1 MSAARRIGLAVN
13 GMPVEVSAAPG
24 TPLIYVLR
32 NDLGLKATRFGCGE
46 GACGACTVLVDG
58 RAVTSCD
65 LPVDAVAGKHV
76 TTVEGLGDGGA
87 LHPVQQAFLD
97 LQAAQCAYCIDG
109 IVMATVALL
118 RATPHP
124 SDDDIRRALARH
136 LCRCGAHVRILRAI
150 RAASEAMAR

>member
-1 MSAARRIGLAVN
+1 MSAARRMGLSVN
-13 GMPVEVSAAPG
+13 GVPVEVSAAPG